1 MDKLIQDFS
10 YGLFIWQVL
19 VFVLLIFLLRK
30 FAWKPILEAVN
41 EREESIEGALKA
53 AEKAREEMKSLQAD
67 NEAVLREA
75 REERERILKE
85 ARDMKNK
92 MISEAKD
99 AAAAEADKAIVSAK
113 AAIEAEKTAAIAEL
127 KNQAAS
133 LSIDVAEKILGQEL
147 GAENKQTAMI
157 GKIIEDVKFNEE
169 QA

>member
-1 MDKLIQDFS
+1 MASASLCFVDF
-10 YGLFIWQVL
+10 L
-19 VFVLLIFLLRK
+19 VKKVR
-30 FAWKPILEAVN
+30 LEANFRRRQRKRRVYRRCF
-41 EREESIEGALKA
+41 ESGRESDGRHEVAST
-53 AEKAREEMKSLQAD
+53 D

-92 MISEAKD
+92 MITEAKE
-99 AAAAEADKAIVSAK
+99 AAATEADKAIVSAK

-147 GAENKQTAMI
+147 SAENKQTAMI
-157 GKIIEDVKFNEE
+157 GKIIEDVKFN
-169 QA
+169 

>member
-99 AAAAEADKAIVSAK
+99 AAATEADKAIVSAK

-147 GAENKQTAMI
+147 RAENKQTAMI
-157 GKIIEDVKFNEE
+157 GKIIEDVKFN
-169 QA
+169 

>member
-1 MDKLIQDFS
+1 MNKLIQDFS

-30 FAWKPILEAVN
+30 FAWKPILDAVN

-53 AEKAREEMKSLQAD
+53 AEKAREDMKSLQAD

-92 MISEAKD
+92 MITDRKS
-99 AAAAEADKAIVSAK
+99 V
-113 AAIEAEKTAAIAEL
+113 
-127 KNQAAS
+127 
-133 LSIDVAEKILGQEL
+133 V
-147 GAENKQTAMI
+147 
-157 GKIIEDVKFNEE
+157 
-169 QA
+169 

>member
-1 MDKLIQDFS
+1 MDKLINDFS
-10 YGLFIWQVL
+10 IGLFFWQSL
-19 VFVLLIFLLRK
+19 VFLLLIFVLK
-30 FAWKPILEAVN
+30 KYAWKPILNAVN
-41 EREESIEGALKA
+41 EREQSIEDALKE
-53 AEKAREEMKSLQAD
+53 AEKARLEMQSLQES
-67 NEAVLREA
+67 NEAILKEA

-99 AAAAEADKAIVSAK
+99 AAATEADKAIISAK

-147 GAENKQTAMI
+147 SAENKQTAMI
-157 GKIIEDVKFNEE
+157 GKIIEDVKFN
-169 QA
+169 

>member
-147 GAENKQTAMI
+147 STENKQTAMI
-157 GKIIEDVKFNEE
+157 GKIIEDVKFN
-169 QA
+169 

>member
-30 FAWKPILEAVN
+30 FAWKPILDAVN
-41 EREESIEGALKA
+41 EREESIEGALKS
-53 AEKAREEMKSLQAD
+53 AEKAREEMKSLQAN
-67 NEAVLREA
+67 NEAVLKEA
-75 REERERILKE
+75 REEQ
-85 ARDMKNK
+85 NK
-92 MISEAKD
+92 MIAEAKD
-99 AAAAEADKAIVSAK
+99 AAAAEADKTIASAK

-147 GAENKQTAMI
+147 SAENKQTAMI
-157 GKIIEDVKFNEE
+157 GKIIEDVKFN
-169 QA
+169 

>member
-99 AAAAEADKAIVSAK
+99 AAATEADKAIVSAK

-147 GAENKQTAMI
+147 STENKQTAMI
-157 GKIIEDVKFNEE
+157 GKIIEDVKFN
-169 QA
+169 

>member
-92 MISEAKD
+92 IITEAKD
-99 AAAAEADKAIVSAK
+99 AAAKEADKAIVSAK
-113 AAIEAEKTAAIAEL
+113 AAIEAEKTAAIAAL

-147 GAENKQTAMI
+147 SAENKQTAMI
-157 GKIIEDVKFNEE
+157 GKIIEDVKFN
-169 QA
+169 

>member
-30 FAWKPILEAVN
+30 FAWKPILNAVN

-53 AEKAREEMKSLQAD
+53 AEKARQEMKSLQAD

-92 MISEAKD
+92 MITEAKD
-99 AAAAEADKAIVSAK
+99 AAATEADKAIVSAK

-147 GAENKQTAMI
+147 SAENKQTAKI
-157 GKIIEDVKFNEE
+157 GKIIEDVKFN
-169 QA
+169 

>member
-1 MDKLIQDFS
+1 MNKLIQDFS

-30 FAWKPILEAVN
+30 FAWKPILDAVN

-53 AEKAREEMKSLQAD
+53 AEKAREDMKSLQAD

-92 MISEAKD
+92 MITE
-99 AAAAEADKAIVSAK
+99 AK

-147 GAENKQTAMI
+147 SAENKQTAMI
-157 GKIIEDVKFNEE
+157 GKIIEDVKFN
-169 QA
+169 

>member
-1 MDKLIQDFS
+1 MNKLIQDFS

-30 FAWKPILEAVN
+30 FAWKPILDAVN

-53 AEKAREEMKSLQAD
+53 AEKAREDMKSLQAD

-92 MISEAKD
+92 MITE
-99 AAAAEADKAIVSAK
+99 AK

-133 LSIDVAEKILGQEL
+133 LSIDVAEMILGQEL
-147 GAENKQTAMI
+147 SAENKQTAMI
-157 GKIIEDVKFNEE
+157 GKIIEDVKFN
-169 QA
+169 

>member
-1 MDKLIQDFS
+1 MNKLIQDFS

-30 FAWKPILEAVN
+30 FAWKPILDAVN

-53 AEKAREEMKSLQAD
+53 AEKAREDMKSLQAD

-92 MISEAKD
+92 MITEAKD
-99 AAAAEADKAIVSAK
+99 AAATEADKAIVSAK

-127 KNQAAS
+127 KNQADS

-147 GAENKQTAMI
+147 SAENKQAAMI
-157 GKIIEDVKFNEE
+157 GKIIEDVKFN
-169 QA
+169 

>member
-30 FAWKPILEAVN
+30 FAWKPILNAVN

-53 AEKAREEMKSLQAD
+53 AEKARQEMKSLQAD

-92 MISEAKD
+92 MITEAKD
-99 AAAAEADKAIVSAK
+99 AAATEADKAIVSAK

-133 LSIDVAEKILGQEL
+133 LSIDVAEKILCQEL
-147 GAENKQTAMI
+147 SAENKQAAMI
-157 GKIIEDVKFNEE
+157 GKIIEDVKFN
-169 QA
+169 

>member
-1 MDKLIQDFS
+1 MA
-10 YGLFIWQVL
+10 VL

-30 FAWKPILEAVN
+30 FAWKPILNAVN

-53 AEKAREEMKSLQAD
+53 AEKARQEMKSLQAD

-92 MISEAKD
+92 MITEAK
-99 AAAAEADKAIVSAK
+99 AAAATEADKAIVSAK

-127 KNQAAS
+127 KNQALNLS
-133 LSIDVAEKILGQEL
+133 LCV
-147 GAENKQTAMI
+147 M
-157 GKIIEDVKFNEE
+157 
-169 QA
+169 

>member
-99 AAAAEADKAIVSAK
+99 AAATEADKAIVSAK

-147 GAENKQTAMI
+147 SVENKQTAMI
-157 GKIIEDVKFNEE
+157 GKIIEDVKFN
-169 QA
+169 